1 MLKRIE
7 KIVAVLTDKSALNR
21 AIAFYQKGMTS
32 GDREIYSDDDYRA
45 ENMLAAVEVMKHYNG
60 HVDYNDLLQNHQL
73 MAPLLDM
80 AERHINDGTRLDL
93 LLGVTKNYNLCYEY
107 MLHESEIETGE
118 VLDFIMNYRKVF
130 DAFELIAMKK
140 WFMQTTE
147 NYYQSLNN
155 LKLDIEFAET
165 QFRAIVE
172 TFDYPVIV
180 VDMDGRIKMLN
191 REGYKY
197 FAVMDSLDK
206 QLCSLLDYHFV
217 NFHEFV
223 KSYGRDT
230 DKYVR
235 FMNGEQFLTRLV
247 KLSSS
252 AYTFSMIPV
261 HDKEMVKNLKEQ
273 LTGLSPAETV
283 VCSYIVRGLS
293 TKEIA
298 DELFISIDT
307 VNSHRKNIRRKL
319 GLVGRNESI
328 VKKLDG
334 IKDVKF

>member
-1 MLKRIE
+1 MMQVIE

-21 AIAFYQKGMTS
+21 AIALYQKGMTS
-32 GDREIYSDDDYRA
+32 DDRVIYSDDNYRA
-45 ENMLAAVEVMKHYNG
+45 ENMLAAVDVMKHYNG
-60 HVDYNDLLQNHQL
+60 QVDYYDLLQNHHL
-73 MAPLLDM
+73 MSPLLEM
-80 AERHINDGTRLDL
+80 AEKHITDGTRLDL

-107 MLHESEIETGE
+107 ILLESDISRKE

-130 DAFELIAMKK
+130 DAFELVAMKK

-147 NYYQSLNN
+147 KYYGSINTLNQ
-155 LKLDIEFAET
+155 DIEFAQT
-165 QFRAIVE
+165 QFKAIVE
-172 TFDYPVIV
+172 TFDHPVLV
-180 VDMDGRIKMLN
+180 VDMDGKIMMLN
-191 REGYKY
+191 REAYKY
-197 FAVMDSLDK
+197 FALMDNLEK

-217 NFHEFV
+217 NFHEFI
-223 KSYGRDT
+223 KSYGRET

-247 KLSSS
+247 KLSHS

-261 HDKEMVKNLKEQ
+261 HDREMVKNLKEK
-273 LTGLSPAETV
+273 LAGLSPSETV
-283 VCSYIVRGLS
+283 VCSFIVRGLS

-307 VNSHRKNIRRKL
+307 VNTHRKSIRRKL

-328 VKKLDG
+328 VRKLDG
-334 IKDVKF
+334 VKDIKF